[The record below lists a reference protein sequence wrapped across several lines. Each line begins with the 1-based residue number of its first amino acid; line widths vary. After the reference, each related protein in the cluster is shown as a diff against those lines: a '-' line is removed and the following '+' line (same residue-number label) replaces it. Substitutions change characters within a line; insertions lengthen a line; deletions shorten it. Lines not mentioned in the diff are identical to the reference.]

1 MKSEGYQVAFNSQ
14 VIDNRFIGKKYAC
27 FGDSITSDQV
37 TGIGTLVNSLLGTT
51 MVGNFA
57 TGWATCSDWHDG
69 DTNISP
75 ITLEVPPNTDTSDNV
90 LSNQIR
96 RLLQHTTA
104 ADSLIAWRHP
114 LDGDFSLPA
123 SLGLGLGHTADI
135 PDIIYI
141 AISTNDGKND
151 TVPIF
156 DDTDRVFDQ
165 SYAQL
170 SRNSIASALRWAIET
185 LLCAYPNT
193 QIFVASPL
201 QTYTPEGSNPWMSYA
216 NGLIKRN
223 IIKKVCR
230 FCSVYFIDSFSESGF
245 SRMIACHNGEVHPNE
260 AWKSH
265 IAKYIANSICIKY
278 VTRD

>member
-1 MKSEGYQVAFNSQ
+1 VLFNSTA
-14 VIDNRFIGKKYAC
+14 IDKILGKKYAC

-37 TGIGTLVNSLLGTT
+37 TGIGTVINSELGTSLI
-51 MVGNFA
+51 GNFA

-69 DTNISP
+69 ETNISP
-75 ITLEVPPNTDTSDNV
+75 ITLAVPPNTDTSDNV

-96 RLLQHTTA
+96 RLLQHMA
-104 ADSLIAWRHP
+104 ASGSQITWRHP

-123 SLGLGLGHTADI
+123 SVGLGLGHTDDI

-141 AISTNDGKND
+141 AIGTNDGKND
-151 TVPIF
+151 SVPIF
-156 DDTDRVFDQ
+156 DDTDRVFEQ

-170 SRNSIASALRWAIET
+170 SRNSMASALRWAIET
-185 LLCAYPNT
+185 LLCVYPNA

-216 NGLIKRN
+216 NGLIKRS

-245 SRMIACHNGEVHPNE
+245 SRMVAYHNGEVHPNE
-260 AWKSH
+260 VWKSH
-265 IAKYIANSICIKY
+265 IAKYVANNIRLKY
-278 VTRD
+278 VARD